1 MKILPGDIPEN
12 SSDEDDFLEGVA
24 DEQPGPGEAQGQG
37 RQDRQD
43 RQDRQGPQDPQDLLL
58 QARQKEEEDL
68 KKDLPVI
75 LLFTL
80 TYLAMYSSFLIN
92 GHVSGT
98 RMSRS
103 LFVS

>member
-1 MKILPGDIPEN
+1 MKILPGDIPDN

-43 RQDRQGPQDPQDLLL
+43 RQDPQDPQDLLL

-92 GHVSGT
+92 GHVSVT

-103 LFVS
+103 LLVS

>member
-1 MKILPGDIPEN
+1 
-12 SSDEDDFLEGVA
+12 
-24 DEQPGPGEAQGQG
+24 
-37 RQDRQD
+37 
-43 RQDRQGPQDPQDLLL
+43 
-58 QARQKEEEDL
+58 
-68 KKDLPVI
+68 LPVI